1 MAQSTRGRAADWRLL
16 AGVGGGAAAATA
28 LFVKARP
35 DLAFTSAFL
44 FQDQGNHLLVAA
56 RIAGGAVLYRD
67 VAYPYGPLP
76 ALLGA
81 ATAATVGLSA
91 VTYVLLQSLLSA
103 VFLVLLAHGLSR
115 HVPSRVAAAVALLGV
130 LPLAMAPGPLAG
142 GAASNTYLGLERLGL
157 VVLALSWT
165 PPEERT
171 DASSAAAGLA
181 LGAWQWVKVGGAAF
195 GLAAWLAVDVVAA
208 SGRGRDAW
216 RGAARSLAV
225 LALTALAIEGL
236 RWTALFATLPAP
248 IALETAWPGHTLAH
262 YLHTPEAVRGRALAG
277 TELAQAA
284 WIMTALV
291 LTAGSVRG
299 RRAGPGDRA
308 ALALLLPPAFFAA
321 GCAGYFGHR
330 DIMWHYAWAAVP
342 GVALAFR
349 QPGRLLRSALWLAAL
364 PAALVVGAGV
374 SATARTPANE
384 PVRMPNGDRLW
395 MNSAARDA
403 AAVLLPLFEEDHASK
418 RGARTVV
425 VPSGGGL
432 NFYTGTPLPTRHAWM
447 TYDYVRPHEYEAMRD
462 RLQRVE
468 RVAFMTEPG
477 LTAERFDE
485 RVGAVFGPP
494 TQSMWRGRVA
504 RIERH
509 RGWSLVTL
517 TGDR

>member
-1 MAQSTRGRAADWRLL
+1 
-16 AGVGGGAAAATA
+16 
-28 LFVKARP
+28 
-35 DLAFTSAFL
+35 
-44 FQDQGNHLLVAA
+44 
-56 RIAGGAVLYRD
+56 
-67 VAYPYGPLP
+67 
-76 ALLGA
+76 
-81 ATAATVGLSA
+81 
-91 VTYVLLQSLLSA
+91 
-103 VFLVLLAHGLSR
+103 
-115 HVPSRVAAAVALLGV
+115 VAAAVALLGV

-157 VVLALSWT
+157 VVFALSWT

-171 DASSAAAGLA
+171 DARSAAAGLA
-181 LGAWQWVKVGGAAF
+181 LGAWQWVKFGGAAF

-208 SGRGRDAW
+208 FGRGRDAW
-216 RGAARSLAV
+216 RGAARSLALV
-225 LALTALAIEGL
+225 ALTALAVEGL

-284 WIMTALV
+284 WIVTALV
-291 LTAGSVRG
+291 LTAASVRG

-308 ALALLLPPAFFAA
+308 ALALLLPPAFFVA
-321 GCAGYFGHR
+321 GCAGYFGHL
-330 DIMWHYAWAAVP
+330 DIMWHYAWAAIP

-349 QPGRLLRSALWLAAL
+349 QPGGLLRTALWLAAL
-364 PAALVVGAGV
+364 PAALVVAAGV
-374 SATARTPANE
+374 SVTARSPATE

-395 MNSAARDA
+395 MNAAARDA
-403 AAVLLPLFEEDHASK
+403 AAALLPIFEEDHASN
-418 RGARTVV
+418 RAARTVV

-432 NFYTGTPLPTRHAWM
+432 NFYTGAPLPTRHAWM
-447 TYDYVRPHEYEAMRD
+447 TYDYVRPHEYEATRD

-485 RVGAVFGPP
+485 RVRAVFGPP

-517 TGDR
+517 TGGR